1 MSGEDFLL
9 ASKLGQ
15 IAEVKHYV
23 SNNEDNINYQN
34 EVIYY
39 LQKSPKLYD
48 GTN

>member
-39 LQKSPKLYD
+39 LNFMMTKVTKVI
-48 GTN
+48 